1 MAVATMPLLGKSCV
15 VAEFHSHVI
24 YLQPPANFPT
34 DFTCRKLSMKVTNG
48 DNMTQEA
55 AELSWLLGTKL
66 QPYDYGDVE
75 RATTMRNKHTSHHN
89 FGG

>member
-34 DFTCRKLSMKVTNG
+34 DFTCQKLAMKVTNG

-55 AELSWLLGTKL
+55 AEL
-66 QPYDYGDVE
+66 
-75 RATTMRNKHTSHHN
+75 
-89 FGG
+89 